1 MGEQLTEI
9 SPTPTNGVNVE
20 VKTELD
26 WTRNVMIAPTKIA
39 TYPVNQGTYGMS
51 AFMNFLRRLANDP
64 VSQNINP
71 VIANIKPCVKIWWHA
86 YLSIYALVDNL
97 PSRADLNILTISN
110 RQTVSNN
117 KEMTRSKAPIAL
129 SEMVGRLNKKLQ

>member
-9 SPTPTNGVNVE
+9 SPTPTNGVNTE

-71 VIANIKPCVKIWWHA
+71 VIANIKTCVKIW
-86 YLSIYALVDNL
+86 
-97 PSRADLNILTISN
+97 
-110 RQTVSNN
+110 
-117 KEMTRSKAPIAL
+117 
-129 SEMVGRLNKKLQ
+129 